1 MTTLDQQRT
10 KRPGNREN
18 IERIKAEMHR
28 GTQLYRLRASVHSAK
43 NSGCP
48 KFPSPEKLVS
58 AKTGSLKSSTATSRQ
73 PGWKRCRNTSKR

>member
-1 MTTLDQQRT
+1 MTTLDQRRT

-28 GTQLYRLRASVHSAK
+28 DTQLYRLRALREELGVTQVSLA
-43 NSGCP
+43 G
-48 KFPSPEKLVS
+48 KLVS
-58 AKTGSLKSSTATSRQ
+58 AKTEFLKSSTATSRQ